1 MPTYR
6 YRCSTCGDE
15 LEVWQSFSEEP
26 LTVHDD
32 CGGELR
38 KVLSPAGIVLKGSGF
53 YKTDNRSSANGGTR
67 SPEKRESEKK
77 DSDTGSSGSPSSGS
91 GDSSSSSTKDSGSGS
106 SGSGNSGS
114 KRSDSG
120 SATSSTSSGS
130 DSKK

>member
-15 LEVWQSFSEEP
+15 LEVWQSFSEEA

-77 DSDTGSSGSPSSGS
+77 DSDTGSSGS
-91 GDSSSSSTKDSGSGS
+91 GDSSSSSSKDSGSGPSSKDSGSGS
-106 SGSGNSGS
+106 SGSG
-114 KRSDSG
+114 DSG

-130 DSKK
+130 DSGK

>member
-15 LEVWQSFSEEP
+15 LEVWQSFSEEA

-77 DSDTGSSGSPSSGS
+77 DSDTGSSGSGSSGS

-106 SGSGNSGS
+106 SGSGSSGS
-114 KRSDSG
+114 GDSG

-130 DSKK
+130 DSGK